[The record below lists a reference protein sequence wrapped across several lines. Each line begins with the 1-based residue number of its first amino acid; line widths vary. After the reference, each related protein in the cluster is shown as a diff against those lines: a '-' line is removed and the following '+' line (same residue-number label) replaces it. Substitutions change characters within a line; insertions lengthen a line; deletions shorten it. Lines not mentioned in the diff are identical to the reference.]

1 MKVICIKEIIGKRI
15 SCIQEPIDYLKESHI
30 FKTVLKN
37 PLSLATETVNAVQ
50 RGLDGPEA
58 SGSHGA

>member
-37 PLSLATETVNAVQ
+37 PLSLATE
-50 RGLDGPEA
+50 RP
-58 SGSHGA
+58 